1 MIAKDATL
9 AEEVLPGAGY
19 LKAEVLY
26 SVTHE
31 GARTLVDVLARRL
44 RLAMETSDHGLSIAQ
59 DVAELIAP
67 TLEWKKTDIKR
78 EVTAFERY
86 VASEMAAI

>member
-1 MIAKDATL
+1 
-9 AEEVLPGAGY
+9 
-19 LKAEVLY
+19 
-26 SVTHE
+26 
-31 GARTLVDVLARRL
+31 
-44 RLAMETSDHGLSIAQ
+44 METSDHGLSIAQ